1 MSNFQLRRHA
11 LILFAYADFT
21 TFSNSSRMLRKYL
34 QNTPGRQKKP
44 HICTNYINSQKHVET
59 DVDGKFC
66 VYIFGIFNSLLRQ
79 AVVKISP
86 GLFSGEVFYVILF
99 MNFLHAFDREKR
111 I

>member
-1 MSNFQLRRHA
+1 MQISQPFQ
-11 LILFAYADFT
+11 IPQECWENIYKT
-21 TFSNSSRMLRKYL
+21 L
-34 QNTPGRQKKP
+34 QGDKKKP